1 MSVVGWS
8 IGGIG
13 TDLEDVMADSPTPRS
28 YPHGVP
34 SWIDLEVHDVD
45 AALAFYGNLF
55 GWRFEEKL
63 PPEVPGRYVVASQD
77 GTDATAVA
85 AIATPDEGFDGEVA
99 WHTYLAVDDIAAAA
113 AQVAELGGIVSS
125 PPETVGPPGQPAG
138 QMARIVDPQ
147 GAPSRLWQAGTRLG
161 AQAVNAPG
169 TWNFSNLLTP
179 DVDTALRFYG
189 PLLGWERS
197 DDLGAGMAR
206 VPGYG
211 DHLAR
216 TSDPTILERQ
226 EFVPPGFADVVA
238 GVLRHD
244 GPAHW
249 SVAFAVADRDGSVAT
264 AERAGATVLATEDG
278 EWSKE
283 ATVRDPFGAELVL
296 AQFDPPEEFL
306 EAEARAGKD

>member
-1 MSVVGWS
+1 
-8 IGGIG
+8 
-13 TDLEDVMADSPTPRS
+13 MADPHITRT

-34 SWIDLEVHDVD
+34 SWVDLETPDVD
-45 AALAFYGNLF
+45 AALAFYGDLF
-55 GWRFEEKL
+55 GWRFTEKL
-63 PPEVPGRYVVASQD
+63 PPGAPGRYAIASQD

-85 AIATPDEGFDGEVA
+85 AIATPDKGFDGEVA
-99 WHTYLAVDDIAAAA
+99 WHTYLAVDDIAATAGRIT
-113 AQVAELGGIVSS
+113 ELGGVVSS
-125 PPETVGPPGQPAG
+125 PPEAVGPPGQPAG

-147 GAPSRLWQAGTRLG
+147 GAPSRLWQAGTRPG

-179 DVDTALRFYG
+179 DVDRALQFYG
-189 PLLGWERS
+189 PLLGWVRS

-216 TSDPTILERQ
+216 TSDPDIHERQ
-226 EFVPPGFADVVA
+226 EYVPPGFADVVA
-238 GVLRHD
+238 GVLQADR
-244 GPAHW
+244 PARW
-249 SVAFAVADRDGSVAT
+249 SVAFAVADRDASAAT
-264 AERAGATVLATEDG
+264 AERGGATVLATEDG

-283 ATVRDPFGAELVL
+283 ATIRDPFGAELVL

-306 EAEARAGKD
+306 AAEAEAGKD